1 MKFEKMKEIREEKE
15 MKQREIAEILGVDRS
30 TYAGWETG
38 KDTIPLRKLFELS
51 NYYKISIDYI
61 TGLKKRNNYNFSSNK
76 IDPIIVGQN
85 LKYFRKRSGLK
96 QKEIFEMLNITSS
109 SYSVY
114 ETGKVLIQTSFI
126 YEIAKK
132 YNLSIDAILKKSNN

>member
-30 TYAGWETG
+30 TYVGWETG

-51 NYYKISIDYI
+51 NYYKLSIDYI

-85 LKYFRKRSGLK
+85 LKDFRKRNGLK

-132 YNLSIDAILKKSNN
+132 YNLSIDGILKSND

>member
-51 NYYKISIDYI
+51 NYYKLSIDYI

-76 IDPIIVGQN
+76 IDPIIVG
-85 LKYFRKRSGLK
+85 
-96 QKEIFEMLNITSS
+96 
-109 SYSVY
+109 
-114 ETGKVLIQTSFI
+114 
-126 YEIAKK
+126 
-132 YNLSIDAILKKSNN
+132 

>member
-1 MKFEKMKEIREEKE
+1 MKFEKMREIREEKE
-15 MKQREIAEILGVDRS
+15 IKQREIANILGVDRS

-51 NYYKISIDYI
+51 NYYKLSIDYI
-61 TGLKKRNNYNFSSNK
+61 TGLKNRSNYNYSSDK
-76 IDPIIVGQN
+76 IDPVVVGQN
-85 LKYFRKRSGLK
+85 LKKFRASRNLK
-96 QKEIFEMLNITSS
+96 QREIFEMLNIASS

-126 YEIAKK
+126 HEIAKN
-132 YNLSIDAILKKSNN
+132 YNISIDDLLKSND

>member
-1 MKFEKMKEIREEKE
+1 MKFGKMKEIREEKE

-30 TYAGWETG
+30 TYAGWEIG

-51 NYYKISIDYI
+51 NYYKLSIDYI

-85 LKYFRKRSGLK
+85 LKDFRKRNGLK

-132 YNLSIDAILKKSNN
+132 YNLSIDGILKSND

>member
-51 NYYKISIDYI
+51 NYYKLSIDYI
-61 TGLKKRNNYNFSSNK
+61 TGLKKRNNYPLLVDSNNN
-76 IDPIIVGQN
+76 IIW
-85 LKYFRKRSGLK
+85 
-96 QKEIFEMLNITSS
+96 IPNI
-109 SYSVY
+109 
-114 ETGKVLIQTSFI
+114 
-126 YEIAKK
+126 
-132 YNLSIDAILKKSNN
+132 KKSKFCNKKSENYDIIIRCNERKEDYE

>member
-1 MKFEKMKEIREEKE
+1 MSFFIIMYLREKSHTQLPVKF
-15 MKQREIAEILGVDRS
+15 
-30 TYAGWETG
+30 TYWRFYLPPKA
-38 KDTIPLRKLFELS
+38 
-51 NYYKISIDYI
+51 
-61 TGLKKRNNYNFSSNK
+61 KRNNYNFSSNK

-85 LKYFRKRSGLK
+85 LKDFRKRSGLK

-132 YNLSIDAILKKSNN
+132 YNLSIDGILKSND

>member
-1 MKFEKMKEIREEKE
+1 MKFENIKKSRKERNL
-15 MKQREIAEILGVDRS
+15 KQKDIATILNVDRS
-30 TYAGWETG
+30 TYSGWETG

-85 LKYFRKRSGLK
+85 LKDFRKRSGLK

-132 YNLSIDAILKKSNN
+132 YNLSIDGILKSND

>member
-38 KDTIPLRKLFELS
+38 KDTIPLRKHFELS
-51 NYYKISIDYI
+51 NYYKLSIDYI

-85 LKYFRKRSGLK
+85 LKDFRKRNGLK

-132 YNLSIDAILKKSNN
+132 YNLSIDGILKSND

>member
-1 MKFEKMKEIREEKE
+1 MKFERMRSIREEKE
-15 MKQREIAEILGVDRS
+15 LKQREIAKVLGVDRS

-38 KDTIPLRKLFELS
+38 KDTIPLRKLFALS
-51 NYYKISIDYI
+51 NYYKLSIDYI
-61 TGLKKRNNYNFSSNK
+61 TGLNKKNHYYYFGNEIN
-76 IDPIIVGQN
+76 PLIVGNN
-85 LKYFRKRSGLK
+85 LKKFRKSKNLRQREL
-96 QKEIFEMLNITSS
+96 FEMLNITSS

-132 YNLSIDAILKKSNN
+132 YNISIDSILKSNDD